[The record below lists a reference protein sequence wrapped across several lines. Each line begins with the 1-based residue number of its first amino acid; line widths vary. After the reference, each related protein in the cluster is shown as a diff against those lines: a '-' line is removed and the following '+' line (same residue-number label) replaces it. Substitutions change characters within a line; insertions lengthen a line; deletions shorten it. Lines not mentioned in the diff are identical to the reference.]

1 MATHSSILACRIP
14 WTEEPGGLQ
23 SIESQKIRYNWV
35 TNTFT
40 VSQRGYSVSKRWS
53 DFCMSCSWNPKVRFS
68 CTSPSPGLLPLCC
81 LIPLEIKEN
90 YSRWPALTPFL
101 GLSIFP
107 ATGGKWWT
115 AAAAAA
121 AAAAV
126 LSLFGTRG
134 HGILISWKTVFLQ
147 VGDGLGM
154 IQVHSIYCAAYF
166 CYYISSSSGHQ
177 ALDPGGWRALLQRKI
192 SLPFIGKRASR
203 WRDQEEPAWCPTLP
217 SSVKQGSAAIPPD
230 CMRPP
235 HQLLGG
241 ENWSPSTCVHC
252 GQQTGP

>member
-1 MATHSSILACRIP
+1 MATHSSILAWRIP

-68 CTSPSPGLLPLCC
+68 CTSPSPGFLPLCC

-115 AAAAAA
+115 AAAAA
-121 AAAAV
+121 V
-126 LSLFGTRG
+126 PSLFGTRG

-166 CYYISSSSGHQ
+166 YYYISSSSGHQ
-177 ALDPGGWRALLQRKI
+177 ALDPGGWRALPAEEDQPAFHWKK
-192 SLPFIGKRASR
+192 SFQVKRPGRTCLVPNTALFCETGQWSH
-203 WRDQEEPAWCPTLP
+203 
-217 SSVKQGSAAIPPD
+217 PP
-230 CMRPP
+230 RLHETPP
-235 HQLLGG
+235 LLGG